1 MAFRHELKFLIS
13 ESEEKALQERW
24 KPIIS
29 YDKHAGPTGYTIR
42 SLYFDDYYEAA
53 LYDKLAGVNERQKYR
68 IRIYDGRDDV
78 IRLERKEK
86 VGQYINK
93 TGASLTLRELESL
106 FCGNTS
112 EFLSR
117 SEKLCQD
124 FYLEIVTNGLH
135 PVVLVD
141 YERVPFV
148 FPYGDVRVTFD
159 EHVRAGAWAG
169 DLFDMDTPA
178 YEVLPP
184 GTCILEVKFT
194 EYLPDVVRDL
204 LPTADAARVAAS
216 KYVMCLQKRA
226 EMLGRAAAE

>member
-29 YDKHAGPTGYTIR
+29 YDKHAGPHGYTIR
-42 SLYFDDYYEAA
+42 SLYFDDYYGAA
-53 LYDKLAGVNERQKYR
+53 LYDKLAGVSDRVKYR
-68 IRIYDGRDDV
+68 IRIYDGKDDV

-86 VGQYINK
+86 VGAYINK
-93 TGASLTLRELESL
+93 TGAGLNRQELSSLLQ
-106 FCGNTS
+106 GNTS
-112 EFLSR
+112 EFLTR
-117 SEKLCQD
+117 PEKLCQD
-124 FYLEIVTNGLH
+124 FYLEIVTKGLH

-159 EHVRAGAWAG
+159 EHVRAGAFCG
-169 DLFDMDTPA
+169 DLFDMETPA

-194 EYLPDVVRDL
+194 EYLPDEVRDL
-204 LPTADAARVAAS
+204 LPTSDAARVAAS

>member
-184 GTCILEVKFT
+184 GVCILEVKFT

-204 LPTADAARVAAS
+204 LPTSDAARVAAS

-226 EMLGRAAAE
+226 ELLARAAAE

>member
-86 VGQYINK
+86 VGQYIRK
-93 TGASLTLRELESL
+93 TGASLGRAELE
-106 FCGNTS
+106 GI
-112 EFLSR
+112 LSGEAGGMFAR
-117 SEKLCQD
+117 PEKLCQD
-124 FYLEIVTNGLH
+124 FYMETVMNGLH

-141 YERVPFV
+141 YDRLPFV

-184 GTCILEVKFT
+184 GVCILEVKFT
-194 EYLPDVVRDL
+194 EYLPDEVRDL
-204 LPTADAARVAAS
+204 LPTSDAARVAAS

-226 EMLGRAAAE
+226 EMLGRAAAD

>member
-13 ESEEKALQERW
+13 ESEEKALQDRW

-29 YDKHAGPTGYTIR
+29 YDKHAGPSGYTIR
-42 SLYFDDYYEAA
+42 SLYFDDFYGTA
-53 LYDKLAGVNERQKYR
+53 LYDKLAGVNERSKYR
-68 IRIYDGRDDV
+68 IRIYDGKEDV

-86 VGQYINK
+86 VGQYIRK
-93 TGASLTLRELESL
+93 TGAGLSQKELDSVFNGNASILLTRNEQV
-106 FCGNTS
+106 C
-112 EFLSR
+112 
-117 SEKLCQD
+117 KD
-124 FYLEIVTNGLH
+124 FYIETVTNGMH

-141 YERVPFV
+141 YDRVPFV

-159 EHVRAGAWAG
+159 EHVRAGAWTG
-169 DLFDMDTPA
+169 DLFDMDTPV
-178 YEVLPP
+178 YEVVAP
-184 GTCILEVKFT
+184 GMCILEVKFT

-204 LPTADAARVAAS
+204 LPTSDAARVAAS